1 MILRRTLVSASL
13 SVVIGLGAFAP
24 SFAVDGVTEISQAS
38 IEAAGGF
45 PMILSQDGS
54 YRLTSNLVV
63 TADVSA
69 IRIHL
74 VGNENAGPRHVT
86 IDLNG
91 FLITGSGSGS
101 ADGIHSRAIIL
112 RVKNGTIERFGGN
125 GINAR
130 GGVNLH
136 AEDLFVGANG
146 EGGILAD
153 AAMIRNVTSR
163 NNETFGVAMDD
174 GLVTDSMLINNGTAG
189 VLGLDQP
196 KIGYKGCIFVGNGEF
211 PVGPATNLGGNL
223 CQGFAIGEAPV
234 LCP

>member
-1 MILRRTLVSASL
+1 MILRRTLVGVTL
-13 SVVIGLGAFAP
+13 SVFIGLGSVAP
-24 SFAVDGVTEISQAS
+24 GFAVDGVIEISQAS

-63 TADVSA
+63 TEDVSA

-91 FLITGSGSGS
+91 FLITGSGSGN
-101 ADGIHSRAIIL
+101 ADGISSQATIL
-112 RVKNGTIERFGGN
+112 RVKNGTVERFGGN

-130 GGVNLH
+130 GSLNLH
-136 AEDLFVGANG
+136 AEDLFIGANG
-146 EGGILAD
+146 GGGIFART
-153 AAMIRNVTSR
+153 AMIRNVTSR
-163 NNETFGVAMDD
+163 NNETFGAAFDD

-196 KIGYKGCIFVGNGEF
+196 KIGYRGCIFVGNGEF

>member
-1 MILRRTLVSASL
+1 MILRRELVGLSL
-13 SVVIGLGAFAP
+13 SAAIGLGAVVP
-24 SFAVDGVTEISQAS
+24 GFAVDGVIEISQAS

-63 TADVSA
+63 SADVSA
-69 IRIHL
+69 IRVRL
-74 VGNENAGPRHVT
+74 VESENAGPKHVT

-91 FLITGSGSGS
+91 FLITGSGSGD
-101 ADGIHSRAIIL
+101 ADGIHSRATIL

-125 GINAR
+125 GINAL
-130 GGVNLH
+130 GGVNLQ
-136 AEDLFVGANG
+136 AEDLFIGANDG
-146 EGGILAD
+146 GGILAST
-153 AAMIRNVTSR
+153 ATIQNVTSR
-163 NNETFGVAMDD
+163 NNETYGVALNA

-189 VLGLDQP
+189 LLGLDEP
-196 KIGYKGCIFVGNGEF
+196 KIGYRGCIFVGNGEF

-223 CQGFAIGEAPV
+223 CQGFAIGGAPV